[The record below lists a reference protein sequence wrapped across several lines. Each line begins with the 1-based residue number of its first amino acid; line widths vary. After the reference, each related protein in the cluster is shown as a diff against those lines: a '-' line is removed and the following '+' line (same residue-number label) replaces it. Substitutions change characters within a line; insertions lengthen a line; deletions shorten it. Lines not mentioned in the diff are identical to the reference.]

1 VSDDAEPLEIV
12 RSATLD
18 WAHLL
23 AEKLEESGIE
33 CRVDPVGEVRSREGS
48 WAVSVR
54 ASDLARAR
62 EVDAAV
68 MREVMPDIPEDFDPT
83 ELDTGRC
90 PACQEPVAEGASE
103 CAACGLALL

>member
-1 VSDDAEPLEIV
+1 MSDDAELAV
-12 RSATLD
+12 LRSATLD

-33 CRVDPVGEVRSREGS
+33 CRVDPVGEVRSRDGS

-54 ASDLARAR
+54 PEDLARAR

-68 MREVMPDIPEDFDPT
+68 LREVMPDIPEGFDASA
-83 ELDTGRC
+83 LDTERC
-90 PACQEPVAEGASE
+90 PACQEPVTEGASE